1 MPREHARPKD
11 ADVTE
16 PGGTLIFNSKQLEE
30 LESIHDST
38 GAFEEESDD
47 AGMEDVGEAAME
59 WRRGLLEEAAENVK
73 RAKGRP
79 VDPNIIYDAGSLLYD
94 RESRRF
100 GRVNRSVPGY
110 LRIVYLTG
118 GDREY
123 GLLDVASYLKEF
135 AAVKKVSELA
145 RQLGMPDVDVEREL
159 DRLDLTALE
168 EEPSEVDG
176 AAVEGDAALA
186 DANGAPAVEAPASK
200 ADKKGDKKAKGQKAK
215 PEPKKAEKVSA
226 KPAKADKKAKA
237 DDDKKAKG
245 KKAPPPPPAKKGGK
259 KANPIDDPNAF
270 IRQNFQEMSNRELAR
285 HTGLSEHTIRRK
297 LGEWGLK
304 RKKA

>member
-1 MPREHARPKD
+1 M
-11 ADVTE
+11 TE

-123 GLLDVASYLKEF
+123 GLLDVASYLKEY
-135 AAVKKVSELA
+135 AAVKKLSELS
-145 RQLGMPDVDVEREL
+145 RQLGMPESDVEREL

-168 EEPSEVDG
+168 DETSEVEG
-176 AAVEGDAALA
+176 AAVEEEAALESA
-186 DANGAPAVEAPASK
+186 EAAPVAAPAPK
-200 ADKKGDKKAKGQKAK
+200 ADKKADKKAKGQKAK
-215 PEPKKAEKVSA
+215 AEPKRADKISAKGDKAEKA
-226 KPAKADKKAKA
+226 EKADKKAKA
-237 DDDKKAKG
+237 DDDKKAKA
-245 KKAPPPPPAKKGGK
+245 KKAPPPPAKKGGK

-270 IRQNFQEMSNRELAR
+270 IRQNFQDMSNRELAR

>member
-1 MPREHARPKD
+1 M
-11 ADVTE
+11 TE

-123 GLLDVASYLKEF
+123 GLLDVASYLKEY

-145 RQLGMPDVDVEREL
+145 RQLGMNENDVEREL

-168 EEPSEVDG
+168 DEGSELDG
-176 AAVEGDAALA
+176 AALDDDDIDSMEAAPVEEP
-186 DANGAPAVEAPASK
+186 APK
-200 ADKKGDKKAKGQKAK
+200 ADKKADKKAKGA
-215 PEPKKAEKVSA
+215 KAEKADAKKADKASA
-226 KPAKADKKAKA
+226 KADKADKKAKA
-237 DDDKKAKG
+237 ADDDKADKKAKG
-245 KKAPPPPPAKKGGK
+245 KKAPPPAAKKGSGK

>member
-1 MPREHARPKD
+1 M
-11 ADVTE
+11 TE

-38 GAFEEESDD
+38 GAFEEE
-47 AGMEDVGEAAME
+47 AEEGGMEDVGEAAME

-123 GLLDVASYLKEF
+123 GLLDVAAYLKEF
-135 AAVKKVSELA
+135 AAVKRLSELS
-145 RQLGMPDVDVEREL
+145 RQLGMADVDVEREL

-168 EEPSEVDG
+168 EEAPEG
-176 AAVEGDAALA
+176 EEAAADAASSS
-186 DANGAPAVEAPASK
+186 DAPPAAPEAQAAS
-200 ADKKGDKKAKGQKAK
+200 AQVAK
-215 PEPKKAEKVSA
+215 
-226 KPAKADKKAKA
+226 KADKKAKGAKAKAGAA
-237 DDDKKAKG
+237 DKAADKKADKAAKAAKEEKPAKAKG
-245 KKAPPPPPAKKGGK
+245 EKEARAKKAPPPALKKGGK
-259 KANPIDDPNAF
+259 KANPIDDPNSF
-270 IRQNFQEMSNRELAR
+270 IRQSFQEMSNRELAR

>member
-1 MPREHARPKD
+1 M
-11 ADVTE
+11 TE

-123 GLLDVASYLKEF
+123 GLLDVAAYLKEY
-135 AAVKKVSELA
+135 AAVKKLSELS
-145 RQLGMPDVDVEREL
+145 RQLGMPESDVEREL
-159 DRLDLTALE
+159 DRLDLSALE
-168 EEPSEVDG
+168 EEQSEVEG
-176 AAVEGDAALA
+176 AALEDDAGEVAA
-186 DANGAPAVEAPASK
+186 EAAPASAPAK
-200 ADKKGDKKAKGQKAK
+200 ADKKDKKAKGAKAK
-215 PEPKKAEKVSA
+215 ADGKKAEKAS
-226 KPAKADKKAKA
+226 AKADKKAKA
-237 DDDKKAKG
+237 DDDKKARA
-245 KKAPPPPPAKKGGK
+245 KKAPPPPAKKGGK

>member
-1 MPREHARPKD
+1 M
-11 ADVTE
+11 TE

-38 GAFEEESDD
+38 GAFEEEPDD
-47 AGMEDVGEAAME
+47 AGLEDVGEAAME

-79 VDPNIIYDAGSLLYD
+79 VDPNIIYEVGALLYD

-123 GLLDVASYLKEF
+123 GLLDVAAYLKEY
-135 AAVKKVSELA
+135 APLRKVSELA
-145 RQLGMPDVDVEREL
+145 RQLGMSEADVEREL

-168 EEPSEVDG
+168 DDGSEIEGSAYDDSDLEDDDLLSSMEAEPVEEPVKPAK
-176 AAVEGDAALA
+176 AAAKAK
-186 DANGAPAVEAPASK
+186 APKAEK
-200 ADKKGDKKAKGQKAK
+200 ADKPEKKAKADK
-215 PEPKKAEKVSA
+215 PE
-226 KPAKADKKAKA
+226 KADKKAKA
-237 DDDKKAKG
+237 DKADDDKAEKKAKA
-245 KKAPPPPPAKKGGK
+245 KAPPPAKKGGK
-259 KANPIDDPNAF
+259 KANPIDDPNTF
-270 IRQNFQEMSNRELAR
+270 IKQNFQEMSNRELAR

-304 RKKA
+304 RKKP